1 MTRPSRLR
9 PLRLLPA
16 LALASLLAGCGGGL
30 ARTFGFARH
39 APDEFAVT
47 TQPPLSMPPDYAI
60 RAPQPGAP
68 RPQTVSAA
76 AAAQAALGIAATGI
90 AATGTAATG
99 TAATQAALGTAPAA
113 NSPGQQALLAQA
125 AKAAGTAT
133 GPQVAVPPG
142 SGTSF
147 AKRLLF
153 GGPDT
158 GSTRLVNAPAEA
170 ARLRHNAALGESATS
185 GATPSIRPAS
195 GGWLS
200 GLF

>member
-16 LALASLLAGCGGGL
+16 LALAGSLAGCGGGGL
-30 ARTFGFARH
+30 SRTFGFSRRS
-39 APDEFAVT
+39 PDEFAVT

-60 RAPQPGAP
+60 RAPEPGAP
-68 RPQTVSAA
+68 RPQTISASAA
-76 AAAQAALGIAATGI
+76 AQE
-90 AATGTAATG
+90 
-99 TAATQAALGTAPAA
+99 ALGTGGGNTAA
-113 NSPGQQALLAQA
+113 AESPGQQALLAQV

-133 GPQVAVPPG
+133 GPQVAPPPA
-142 SGTSF
+142 SDTSF

-158 GSTRLVNAPAEA
+158 GSTQLVNAPAEA
-170 ARLRHNAALGESATS
+170 ARLRHNAALGENPTA
-185 GATPSIRPAS
+185 GATPTIRPAS

-200 GLF
+200 DLF